1 MMARPALPV
10 FAIIVP
16 ILRKWPA
23 MCLRGEG
30 PLRLRVPSRANRRVG
45 RGRLSALPPDCDDG
59 GHDRWSDKQSDQAKR
74 LQAAKDAEENPQE
87 RQASRCADQ
96 RRADEMIGN
105 EDHD

>member
-1 MMARPALPV
+1 MMVRPALPV
-10 FAIIVP
+10 FAVIVP

-23 MCLRGEG
+23 MCLRRAGTAAG
-30 PLRLRVPSRANRRVG
+30 PSASRANRRVG
-45 RGRLSALPPDCDDG
+45 RGRLGALPPDCDHS
-59 GHDRWSDKQSDQAKR
+59 GHDRWSDKQSDKAKR